1 MLAVQFINLEIF
13 NPWQSIS
20 LIMDRYICT
29 STCSLW
35 DIQLPDLLKNGS
47 NYNADC
53 LVYIGYLKLSV
64 GAFYLYT
71 FNSLINYSSS
81 ES

>member
-29 STCSLW
+29 STCSFW
-35 DIQLPDLLKNGS
+35 DIVKNGS

-53 LVYIGYLKLSV
+53 LVYIQYLKLSV